1 MFLLPNLP
9 IQPLNSGYVYPTTPL
24 TLLCKTK
31 LAKSTHLLP
40 QILTSSRFPYGS
52 KWHHLPSG
60 FTSQKYQSPG
70 HLPLP
75 GPLCPIHQDLM
86 ILPPKSLTN
95 ASASH
100 ISPPP
105 LSPQLTVL
113 HLCFILLYTPYDF
126 FVHLLLRYL
135 HLTRL
140 QAPQR

>member
-9 IQPLNSGYVYPTTPL
+9 IQPSPLNSGYVYPTTPL
-24 TLLCKTK
+24 TLLSKAK
-31 LAKSTHLLP
+31 LAISTHLLP
-40 QILTSSRFPYGS
+40 QIQASSRFPCGS
-52 KWHHLPSG
+52 KWHHHPSG
-60 FTSQKYQSPG
+60 STSQKYQSPG

-105 LSPQLTVL
+105 LSPT
-113 HLCFILLYTPYDF
+113 HCSSSLLYSS
-126 FVHLLLRYL
+126 L
-135 HLTRL
+135 HTNVISLFTCCSGIST
-140 QAPQR
+140 